1 MYLSSSSG
9 SKRASSRRRPRS
21 RRISTRTRSIS
32 SSSSWSSRTSS
43 GSRSRTRTPSRSRPS
58 GRQSTTSSPTSSQG
72 QEDSLLALIQAL
84 PAERLSHAFTHASW
98 APSRADSYERL
109 EFLGDSV
116 LGLAIAEELYERFP
130 NEAEGQLAK
139 IRAHVV
145 SRQSCAIVGKRLG
158 LGELFA
164 GNAGSVDSE
173 ELLRLAEN
181 RNVLAALVE
190 ACLGALYLEHG
201 FEPISAPIVGAFQER
216 IDYALEGHVDYKTEL
231 QEELARRG
239 MAVTYTVVT
248 VEGPPHSRS
257 FTCAA
262 TIDGETV
269 GTGQGASKKAA
280 EQFAAREALE
290 KLEAE
295 G

>member
-1 MYLSSSSG
+1 M
-9 SKRASSRRRPRS
+9 
-21 RRISTRTRSIS
+21 
-32 SSSSWSSRTSS
+32 
-43 GSRSRTRTPSRSRPS
+43 PSRFRPS
-58 GRQSTTSSPTSSQG
+58 GRPSTTSPPTNSQETG
-72 QEDSLLALIQAL
+72 RELLALIQAL
-84 PAERLSHAFTHASW
+84 PDERLRHAFTHASW

-130 NEAEGQLAK
+130 DQAEGRLAK

-145 SRQSCAIVGKRLG
+145 SRHSCAIVGKRMG
-158 LGELFA
+158 LGALFSQH
-164 GNAGSVDSE
+164 AGSVDPD
-173 ELLRLAEN
+173 ELLRLAVN

-201 FEPISAPIVGAFQER
+201 FETIRRPIVDAFQER

-239 MAVTYTVVT
+239 LSVSYSVVT
-248 VEGPPHSRS
+248 VDGPPHDRR

-262 TIDGETV
+262 TIENEVV
-269 GTGQGASKKAA
+269 GTGQGSSKKAA

-290 KLEAE
+290 KLGTAS
-295 G
+295 